1 MHDQIVD
8 EILPS
13 FAQKLKV
20 EKVIS
25 SYDRTPFKIQLFEDW
40 THFAIVPDLIV
51 YLPTGEK
58 VLVEVA
64 NPKEA
69 KRLIGE
75 MVYPRILGV
84 LKMISAA
91 IIFVLD
97 SQANKKIQLRSWV
110 LSEACPAP
118 VPF

>member
-1 MHDQIVD
+1 MKRLSRKISKQENLHDQIVD
-8 EILPS
+8 EILPN

-40 THFAIVPDLIV
+40 AHFAIVPDLIV

-64 NPKEA
+64 NPKEPKSLLMCA
-69 KRLIGE
+69 CFLCKVVSSKNLI
-75 MVYPRILGV
+75 
-84 LKMISAA
+84 
-91 IIFVLD
+91 
-97 SQANKKIQLRSWV
+97 RS
-110 LSEACPAP
+110 LCALLYMHG
-118 VPF
+118 